1 MNAGK
6 VSEEIKDAIAYN
18 NAKTINVAISCKE
31 EMGTIFPQPTYQA
44 KIGYAF
50 EVQFIPNLEH
60 YGIKDESTILES
72 VSRLDPTQSLKD
84 CVEFKVKEQTLEEKN
99 KGLYRIEVTILKD
112 KNDILIQPA
121 CVELPEVLS
130 VSPEFKVNGINANTP
145 IYIKFNKQMEQLSY
159 GPDGISVKY
168 GRTDLSDYFELPVLN
183 EQRDEVK
190 ILPKA
195 EQLINFIRNEKA
207 EYIDIN
213 FSLGN
218 SVTSTMEN
226 KQYSVVHNEKD
237 SFVIR
242 YSSQIE
248 QTPPIKQ
255 IFFVTREEIT
265 LETAL
270 SLPKEQWFT
279 QESFVTDQI
288 SDTFRN
294 KKQIFRNRNNGTIY
308 IYGRY
313 YDSESGVKKVII
325 TERVTHNWKDSS
337 PIISGELFTKEYTA
351 TNAQFVTDNEGYT
364 SFCIKHTIKSEE
376 GAVLINVSV
385 EDGCGNKDENS
396 TEQLTVITRTSF
408 YLDSLVV
415 YNTPENFNKNS
426 PLNLETYQNSY
437 KTLKIFNEIFG
448 EDSQWVYDDSPC
460 GDLYETVF
468 GYAAIMAENFTVYAD
483 YIDKTGE
490 PQHEQFSDY
499 DPIKGYRSLE
509 LNVDTITDLK
519 VKITVIDDI
528 GITGEVFIT
537 LAPKVA
543 IYSLTESTGYKNVK
557 FCPAGYVGF
566 NYLQVIEYNEENVT
580 VKPTELENGISKNDL
595 KIYDNPN
602 YKYYVVSGV
611 WQGNNKVLLSE
622 MQPVSVYTGDIQP
635 ISVSAHTIKTATEPE
650 RLGIEFTIENQEIYD
665 SIFVKSYIRK
675 KNLQDGEYSS
685 RVSECIKDNGESK
698 LLIAETELLYN
709 YDWKFDFTGISH
721 LRKISCEESY
731 YISHITQPEYDNVS
745 PKLDWSRKNWD
756 YYTFTLEDS
765 ESGPD
770 ACLITIADKSF
781 LLNSENDYTQTIPM
795 GLLNDNM
802 FVSIDIDN
810 FKDVLCAFNYKA
822 YDKAGNFVEKKNTI
836 PNASLKKTIFD
847 IEKDNENLWS
857 FKLEVDIRHRFST
870 SGWKLNVNYFDNN
883 SVWNETCENLS
894 EAVESQNAQNQSTIF
909 IFSNISLPQNTF
921 IQLIACQGEWYYYP
935 YYLYTG
941 TKNSGTF
948 DHFWELGSSENA
960 ISIASDAPVFVHT
973 LYTSRPYNECK
984 DWSVEDWEWQQ
995 NAIGIKTFN
1004 YSTENH
1010 SAQIYNIPVDQIS
1023 SGYCYVVIAHFADNH
1038 VEMSEVM
1045 QK

>member
-18 NAKTINVAISCKE
+18 NAKTVTVALSCKE

-145 IYIKFNKQMEQLSY
+145 IYIKFNKQMEKLSY

-168 GRTDLSDYFELPVLN
+168 GRTDLSDYFEQPVLN

-218 SVTSTMEN
+218 SVTSTVEN

-248 QTPPIKQ
+248 QTPPVKQ

-580 VKPTELENGISKNDL
+580 VKPIELENGISKNDL
-595 KIYDNPN
+595 KIYDNSN

-611 WQGNNKVLLSE
+611 WQNNNKVLLSE
-622 MQPVSVYTGDIQP
+622 MQPVSVYTGNIQR
-635 ISVSAHTIKTATEPE
+635 ISVSAHTIKTVTEPE

-665 SIFVKSYIRK
+665 SIFVKPYIRK

-1010 SAQIYNIPVDQIS
+1010 SAQIYNIPIDQIS

-1038 VEMSEVM
+1038 VEMSSVM